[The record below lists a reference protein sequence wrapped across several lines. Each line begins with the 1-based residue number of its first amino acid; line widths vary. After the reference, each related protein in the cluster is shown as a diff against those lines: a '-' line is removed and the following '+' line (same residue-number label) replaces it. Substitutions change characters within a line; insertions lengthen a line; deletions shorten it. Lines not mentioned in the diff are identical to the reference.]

1 MTMVFFFT
9 STVVDPPVTLFM
21 GLDKHENEELI
32 KWGWPEDVWFHV
44 DKVTF
49 QAIKKSTSLRNVMT
63 KLVTEFLTET
73 LLLGQLCSRIF
84 EAGTWT
90 NLGRGKI
97 FSYSKSE
104 PRND

>member
-1 MTMVFFFT
+1 MVKSLNISEVPIGLLIMVFFFT

-44 DKVTF
+44 DKVLLKSHDNLLVKHLDYYLKLDPFLAETF
-49 QAIKKSTSLRNVMT
+49 MK
-63 KLVTEFLTET
+63 
-73 LLLGQLCSRIF
+73 GQLCSRIF

-90 NLGRGKI
+90 NIG
-97 FSYSKSE
+97 
-104 PRND
+104 

>member
-1 MTMVFFFT
+1 MVFFFT

-49 QAIKKSTSLRNVMT
+49 QAIKKSTSLRNVLT

-97 FSYSKSE
+97 FSESKSE
-104 PRND
+104 PTKE

>member
-1 MTMVFFFT
+1 MPLLIIMVFFFT

-49 QAIKKSTSLRNVMT
+49 QAM
-63 KLVTEFLTET
+63 
-73 LLLGQLCSRIF
+73 
-84 EAGTWT
+84 A
-90 NLGRGKI
+90 NLPQKHKECI
-97 FSYSKSE
+97 HQT
-104 PRND
+104 

>member
-1 MTMVFFFT
+1 MVFFFT

-97 FSYSKSE
+97 FCESKSE
-104 PRND
+104 LRND

>member
-44 DKVTF
+44 DKVSI
-49 QAIKKSTSLRNVMT
+49 QAIKQIVVLYR
-63 KLVTEFLTET
+63 L
-73 LLLGQLCSRIF
+73 
-84 EAGTWT
+84 
-90 NLGRGKI
+90 
-97 FSYSKSE
+97 
-104 PRND
+104 

>member
-1 MTMVFFFT
+1 MVFFFT

-97 FSYSKSE
+97 FSESKSE

>member
-1 MTMVFFFT
+1 MVFFFT

-49 QAIKKSTSLRNVMT
+49 QAMAILPQKHK
-63 KLVTEFLTET
+63 EFFH
-73 LLLGQLCSRIF
+73 QI
-84 EAGTWT
+84 
-90 NLGRGKI
+90 
-97 FSYSKSE
+97 
-104 PRND
+104 